1 MINLTHDEMNLMTI
15 YNTGSRVGLVEELTA
30 MRGYLEADE
39 TELRELTD
47 SVIAKLKRMTN
58 AEFDALDLIPD
69 FDEIIDDGEDLRY
82 NIVMN
87 HQNRSGL

>member
-1 MINLTHDEMNLMTI
+1 MMNFTHDEINLMTI

-30 MRGYLEADE
+30 MRGHLEADE